1 MKFIGWDIG
10 IKNMSYCLIEKLNIT
25 PDDVKSSKNNN
36 ELSKITDIFIL
47 GNNVYKILKWGV
59 INIVPKVTEK
69 EEEKGE
75 IMLKHRPNISCCCE
89 ISKKINGST
98 LCRKRAVAVKI
109 NKNTDGTYFGYC
121 ANHLKKSNLAYED
134 YIEIK
139 ADKCQCCILDD
150 NKLDRCKTKAV
161 YVNKDNHFLGYCRK
175 HYNNYIKNIEKEDKK
190 KEDNKKED
198 KKKED
203 KKKEDDKKE
212 DKKKED
218 KKKDENTE
226 KNLDTKVL
234 DEVNRINFLKIIK
247 GKKVS
252 SINLTQLSDALYKE
266 LDNIPELLDA
276 HVVLLENQPVLKNPT
291 MKSMQMFLYSYY
303 VIKGYQNNIKNVNTI
318 QCYMASKKLDLI
330 KYVNEDVYRDIKTE
344 IKKVKSQYSKNK
356 KMAIRLTQNLLN
368 TNSVNCQNIDKMFT
382 DSKKKDDL
390 SDSLLMTLHYLERD
404 ILSKITIPESFGS
417 PIFERKRKYSKKND
431 EQNNSDSKE
440 NNLNSK
446 ENSDS
451 IENPDSKNN
460 NKLDIEIKNKNK
472 IINS

>member
-25 PDDVKSSKNNN
+25 PDDLKSSTNNN

-47 GNNVYKILKWGV
+47 SNNVYKILKWGV

-109 NKNTDGTYFGYC
+109 NKNVDGTYFGYC

-139 ADKCQCCILDD
+139 ADKCQCCILDE

-161 YVNKDNHFLGYCRK
+161 FVNKDNHFMGYCRK
-175 HYNNYIKNIEKEDKK
+175 HYNNYMKNIEKEKKK
-190 KEDNKKED
+190 KEENLD
-198 KKKED
+198 KKD
-203 KKKEDDKKE
+203 
-212 DKKKED
+212 
-218 KKKDENTE
+218 
-226 KNLDTKVL
+226 L
-234 DEVNRINFLKIIK
+234 DELNEINFLKIIK

-252 SINLTQLSDALYKE
+252 SINLTQLSDALFKE

-356 KMAIRLTQNLLN
+356 KMAIRLTENLLN
-368 TNSVNCQNIDKMFT
+368 NNSYNCQSIDKIFI

-404 ILSKITIPESFGS
+404 ILSKITIPESYGS

-440 NNLNSK
+440 NNLISKENNLTSK

-451 IENPDSKNN
+451 KNN
-460 NKLDIEIKNKNK
+460 NNLEIEIKNKNK

>member
-25 PDDVKSSKNNN
+25 PDDVKSSTKNN

-47 GNNVYKILKWGV
+47 GSNVYKILKWGI

-89 ISKKINGST
+89 INKKINGST
-98 LCRKRAVAVKI
+98 LCKKKAVAVKI
-109 NKNTDGTYFGYC
+109 DKNVDGTYFGYC
-121 ANHLKKSNLAYED
+121 ANHLKRANLSFED

-139 ADKCQCCILDD
+139 SDKCDCCILND

-161 YVNKDNHFLGYCRK
+161 YVNKDNHFMGYCRK
-175 HYNNYIKNIEKEDKK
+175 HYNNYMKNIE
-190 KEDNKKED
+190 KED

-203 KKKEDDKKE
+203 KKKEDNKKE
-212 DKKKED
+212 EKKEE
-218 KKKDENTE
+218 ENTK

-252 SINLTQLSDALYKE
+252 SINLTQLSDALYRE
-266 LDNIPELLDA
+266 LDNIPEVLDA

-303 VIKGYQNNIKNVNTI
+303 VIKGYQNKIKNVNNI

-330 KYVNEDVYRDIKTE
+330 KYVTEEVYRNIKTE
-344 IKKVKSQYSKNK
+344 LKQIKSQYSKNK
-356 KMAIRLTQNLLN
+356 KMAIRLTENLLIS
-368 TNSVNCQNIDKMFT
+368 NSHNCQSIDKMFT
-382 DSKKKDDL
+382 NSKKKDDL

-404 ILSKITIPESFGS
+404 ILSKITIPVSYGS
-417 PIFERKRKYSKKND
+417 PILERKRKYSKKND
-431 EQNNSDSKE
+431 EQNISDSKENNSDSKE
-440 NNLNSK
+440 NS
-446 ENSDS
+446 
-451 IENPDSKNN
+451 DSKNN
-460 NKLDIEIKNKNK
+460 NNLEIEIKNKNK

>member
-25 PDDVKSSKNNN
+25 PDDVKSSTKNN

-47 GNNVYKILKWGV
+47 GSNVYKILKWGV

-98 LCRKRAVAVKI
+98 LCRKKAVAVKI
-109 NKNTDGTYFGYC
+109 NKNADGTYFGYC
-121 ANHLKKSNLAYED
+121 ANHLKRANLSFED

-139 ADKCQCCILDD
+139 SDKCDCCILND

-161 YVNKDNHFLGYCRK
+161 FVNKDNHFMGYCRK

-190 KEDNKKED
+190 KEDK
-198 KKKED
+198 
-203 KKKEDDKKE
+203 KKE

-252 SINLTQLSDALYKE
+252 SINLTQLSDALYRE

-303 VIKGYQNNIKNVNTI
+303 VIKGYQNKIKNVNNI

-382 DSKKKDDL
+382 NSKKKDDL

-440 NNLNSK
+440 NNSDSKEKKSDSK
-446 ENSDS
+446 ENS
-451 IENPDSKNN
+451 DSKNN